1 MSTVILT
8 NDRPRPGNGV
18 PPPRGA
24 TLASFAL
31 FTTLSAFLALLY
43 AGSEWWH
50 LAGGFGFPTD
60 TAWVRAVIA
69 RNLATGGG
77 ISFNPGVPAAGAA
90 GSSWIVALALGGLAA
105 GNYVVVAKVL
115 GVIAVVL
122 AACLAWAVALNLLGD
137 WRFAFV
143 AGLAV
148 VASPLMVSQGLG
160 GTEAAWAALWLIGTI
175 HWQASGWEGGNRA
188 RTLAS
193 VALGLACLSRPE
205 LIVLFPLA
213 LADRWVMVAR
223 RDPPGKRLSGI
234 ARSLPELA
242 GAAAVIAPF
251 VVYNL
256 RSGGPWWQQPSLAL
270 RQPPIYAWALEAVRS
285 LFLENPALAVA
296 ALVGVPV
303 AALFALRDRSRHPSL
318 LLVLTTLTVIVAP
331 QLIWRQA
338 SPDSAVFTATYLTP
352 MIAVLGSAG
361 MFLVYRWA
369 QRPGALDPGRGRGI
383 LVPATIAIGCVAVFG
398 YLAWTHPVAWRQHG
412 FQVKKVSDLQGYIG
426 RWAAEHL
433 AADASVASREVGA
446 IAFYSR
452 RRMVDL
458 GGTTSRDALP
468 YMGRPG
474 SPDTNLLAY
483 LEKSRPSHLAIR
495 PSDFPSL
502 AQRGDLLTPV
512 VTCFVKDPITGGETT
527 MALYETPWPP
537 LSVVEAKR
545 QARGER

>member
-1 MSTVILT
+1 MSTVIAT
-8 NDRPRPGNGV
+8 NDRPRAGNGV

-69 RNLATGGG
+69 RNLASGGG
-77 ISFNPGVPAAGAA
+77 VSFNPGVPAAGAA
-90 GSSWIVALALGGLAA
+90 GSSWIAALALGGLAS
-105 GNYVVVAKVL
+105 GNYVAAAKVL

-122 AACLAWAVALNLLGD
+122 AACLAWSVTLNLVGD

-160 GTEAAWAALWLIGTI
+160 GTEAAWAALWLMAAI
-175 HWQASGWEGGNRA
+175 HWQATGWEGGNRVRA
-188 RTLAS
+188 LGA

-213 LADRWVMVAR
+213 LVDRWVMVVR
-223 RDPPGKRLSGI
+223 RDPPGKRLAGI
-234 ARSLPELA
+234 ARGLPELA

-251 VVYNL
+251 VVYNV

-270 RQPPIYAWALEAVRS
+270 RQPPVYAWALGALRS
-285 LFLENPALAVA
+285 LFMENPAMAAA
-296 ALVGVPV
+296 ALAGLPV
-303 AALFALRDRSRHPSL
+303 AALFALRARSRHPSL
-318 LLVLTTLTVIVAP
+318 LLVLTTITVIVAP

-338 SPDSAVFTATYLTP
+338 SPDNALFTATYLTP
-352 MIAVLGSAG
+352 VVATLGAAG
-361 MFLVYRWA
+361 LFLVYQSLW
-369 QRPGALDPGRGRGI
+369 QRAALRTGSGRS
-383 LVPATIAIGCVAVFG
+383 LLLPAGIAIACIAVFG
-398 YLAWTHPVAWRQHG
+398 YFLWRHPVEWRQHG
-412 FQVKKVSDLQGYIG
+412 FQVRKVGDLQGYLG
-426 RWAAEHL
+426 RWAADHL
-433 AADASVASREVGA
+433 ASDASIASREVGA
-446 IAFYSR
+446 IAFFSR

-458 GGTTSRDALP
+458 SGTTSREALP

-474 SPDTNLLAY
+474 SPDTNLRDY
-483 LEKSRPSHLAIR
+483 LEKTRPSHLAIR
-495 PSDFPSL
+495 PSDFPDL
-502 AQRGDLLTPV
+502 AQRADLLTPA
-512 VTCFVKDPITGGETT
+512 VTCVVRDPITGGETT

-537 LSVVEAKR
+537 LSVMEARR
-545 QARGER
+545 QARRAR